1 MKKFLGVC
9 FIALVFCP
17 SVLFSQLKLPAIF
30 SDNMVIQ
37 RDKPVPVW
45 GWADTGAEVTVEFAG
60 QKKTATADTNGSWR
74 VILEP
79 KKANSKPQV
88 MTIRTVPPKQDEAA
102 KNVKA
107 AKKSPIAAGPEEM
120 TIKNV
125 LVGDVWL
132 CSGQSNMEMPVGYVS
147 WTGGALNYEEEIN
160 KSANP
165 LLRQFNVVHDF
176 RMNRQT
182 LAGTWSAAD
191 KNTTSNFSATG
202 YFFAREIQKS
212 LKIPVAIITA
222 AVGATPIEAWISR
235 EKLLSDP
242 HIADLAAKQAVD
254 VTVGGKRR
262 NAEYLVAHA
271 AWREKYGRIDP
282 GAPAS
287 SNAMAAVTTD
297 TSDWNPVTIPG
308 SSLKVGARHGGIT
321 WFRREVEMPAAD
333 TDGLWITLP
342 GIRDFLAVYFN
353 GVKLL
358 TTSVDQGRR
367 LLYAAKLPKHLIN
380 SGKNVLAIR
389 LQTYSGAG
397 TIGGRTEHFRISK
410 SHVGGNN
417 GIPLAGEWLCKVE
430 TEYAPY
436 PKGAEREPTEAPGI
450 GVYYHYTSGWFD
462 HLIAPLAPYSVAGF
476 VWYQGEHNGGRP
488 SEYRKLLGL
497 MVEDWRQHWGKDD
510 LPFVICQLPDIGQ
523 RTEKPGAEEDGWVLI
538 REAQQ
543 KAAIELSHV
552 STVNLLDTCEDG
564 ELHPRNKQEVGRRA
578 ALMALAN
585 VNGDHSVVACGPMYE
600 AMTLKGNKAVIKF
613 KNADGGLVVKKLPAT
628 YKVNLTKPELG
639 EKPLVLPSPNSEV
652 QGFAIY
658 GAAPLAEGGTSNQW
672 VWADAKIVS
681 DSTVEVSSDKVI
693 KPMAVRYAWEQHP
706 VCNLCNKA
714 GLPAYQFRT
723 DKFPTG
729 EAVKK

>member
-9 FIALVFCP
+9 FIALVSCP
-17 SVLFSQLKLPAIF
+17 SVLFAQLKLPAIF
-30 SDNMVIQ
+30 SDNMVLQ
-37 RDKPVPVW
+37 RDKPAPVW
-45 GWADTGAEVTVEFAG
+45 GWADVGTEVTVEFAG
-60 QKKTATADTNGSWR
+60 QKKSAPVTGTNKEWQVTLDPMPACS
-74 VILEP
+74 EP
-79 KKANSKPQV
+79 RT
-88 MTIRTVPPKQDEAA
+88 MTVTSS
-102 KNVKA
+102 NL
-107 AKKSPIAAGPEEM
+107 KSEISNLKF
-120 TIKNV
+120 TNV
-125 LVGDVWL
+125 LIGDVWL

-147 WTGGALNYEEEIN
+147 WTGGALNYEEEIG
-160 KSANP
+160 KSANS
-165 LLRQFNVVHDF
+165 LLRQFNAAHDV

-182 LAGTWSAAD
+182 LAGIWSAAD

-254 VTVGGKRR
+254 VTVGSKRR

-271 AWREKYGRIDP
+271 AWREKYGRIDQ
-282 GAPAS
+282 GAPAD

-297 TSDWNPVTIPG
+297 TSDWKPVPIPG
-308 SSLKVGARHGGIT
+308 SSLKVGARHGGIV
-321 WFRREVEMPAAD
+321 WFRRDVVIPAGD
-333 TDGLWITLP
+333 TEGLWITLP
-342 GIRDFLAVYFN
+342 GVRDLFALYFN
-353 GVKLL
+353 GVKLI
-358 TTSVDQGRR
+358 TASMENGRGR
-367 LLYAAKLPKHLIN
+367 LLYCARLPKQLIRP
-380 SGKNVLAIR
+380 GKNVVAVR
-389 LQTYSGAG
+389 VQSFSGAG
-397 TIGGRTEHFRISK
+397 SIGGRNEGFRISK
-410 SHVGGNN
+410 SHVGAADGV
-417 GIPLAGEWLCKVE
+417 LLSGEWLCKVE
-430 TEYAPY
+430 SEYAPF
-436 PKGAEREPTEAPGI
+436 PKGADREPREAAGI
-450 GVYYHYTSGWFD
+450 GVYYHYTSCWFD

-585 VNGDHSVVACGPMYE
+585 VYGDHSVVACGPTFESMRIE
-600 AMTLKGNKAVIKF
+600 NSKAVIKF

-658 GAAPLAEGGTSNQW
+658 GAVPRTEGGTSNQW
-672 VWADAKIVS
+672 VWADTKIVS
-681 DSTVEVSSDKVI
+681 GSTVEVWSEKVA
-693 KPMAVRYAWEQHP
+693 KPMAVRYALEQHP

>member
-1 MKKFLGVC
+1 M
-9 FIALVFCP
+9 LVLSVVCP
-17 SVLFSQLKLPAIF
+17 SVWSAQLKVPAIF
-30 SDNMVIQ
+30 SDNMVLQ

-45 GWADTGAEVTVEFAG
+45 GWAEQGTEVTVDFAG
-60 QKKTATADTNGSWR
+60 QKKTAIVTGTNQEWR
-74 VILEP
+74 VTLDP
-79 KKANSKPQV
+79 LSANAVPQT
-88 MTIRTVPPKQDEAA
+88 MTVTSS
-102 KNVKA
+102 NL
-107 AKKSPIAAGPEEM
+107 KSEISNLKFA
-120 TIKNV
+120 NV
-125 LVGDVWL
+125 LIGDVWL

-160 KSANP
+160 QSANP

-176 RMNRQT
+176 RANRQT
-182 LAGTWSAAD
+182 VAGTWSAAD

-242 HIADLAAKQAVD
+242 KIAELAAKQAED
-254 VTVGGKRR
+254 VTVGAKRR

-271 AWREKYGRIDP
+271 VWREKYGRIDA
-282 GAPAS
+282 GAPAD
-287 SNAMAAVTTD
+287 SNAMAAVTAD
-297 TSDWNPVTIPG
+297 TSDWKPVTLPG
-308 SSLKVGARHGGIT
+308 SSIKIGARHGGIT
-321 WFRREVEMPAAD
+321 WFRREVEIPAGD
-333 TDGLWITLP
+333 TEGLWITLP

-353 GVKLL
+353 GVKLF
-358 TTSVDQGRR
+358 TTSVEKGRR
-367 LLYAAKLPKHLIN
+367 LIYCAKLPKQLIN
-380 SGKNVLAIR
+380 SGKNVVAIR
-389 LQTYSGAG
+389 LQSYSGAG
-397 TIGGRTEHFRISK
+397 TINGRTEYFRISK
-410 SHVGGNN
+410 SHIGGSN
-417 GIPLAGEWLCKVE
+417 GIPLFGDWLCKVE

-436 PKGAEREPTEAPGI
+436 PKGAEREPSEAPGI

-462 HLIAPLAPYSVAGF
+462 HLILPLAPYSIAGF

-497 MVEDWRQHWGKDD
+497 MVEDWRQHWGSAD

-523 RTEKPGAEEDGWVLI
+523 RPEKPGAEEDGWVLI

-585 VNGDHSVVACGPMYE
+585 VYGNHSVVACGPTFESMRLE
-600 AMTLKGNKAVIKF
+600 NGKAVIKF
-613 KNADGGLVVKKLPAT
+613 KNAEGGLVARKLPAT

-658 GAAPLAEGGTSNQW
+658 GAAALAGGGTSNQW
-672 VWADAKIVS
+672 VWADAKITS
-681 DSTVEVSSDKVI
+681 DSTVEVWSDKVA
-693 KPMAVRYAWEQHP
+693 KPLAVRYAWEQHP
-706 VCNLCNKA
+706 VCNLYNKA
-714 GLPAYQFRT
+714 GLTAYQFRT
-723 DKFPTG
+723 EKSS
-729 EAVKK
+729 K